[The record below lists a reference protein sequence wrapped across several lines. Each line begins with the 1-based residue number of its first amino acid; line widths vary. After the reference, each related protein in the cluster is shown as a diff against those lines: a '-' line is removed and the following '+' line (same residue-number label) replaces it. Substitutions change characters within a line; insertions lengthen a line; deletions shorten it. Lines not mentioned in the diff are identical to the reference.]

1 MKKIKY
7 SSFYTYIIIGLLTN
21 FINIAIFEILFIYL
35 KLSSSISLLTASV
48 LATFLN
54 LLLNK
59 KYTFKYQKS
68 IRELKLIFKYLVG
81 YFISIFF
88 IKLFFEILFLNLIKI
103 SFIAYSIS
111 VMSGS
116 IFFYLW
122 QKRIVFKK

>member
-1 MKKIKY
+1 MKKIKFY
-7 SSFYTYIIIGLLTN
+7 SFYTYIIIGVVTN
-21 FINIAIFEILFIYL
+21 LINIFIFEILFTYL
-35 KLSSSISLLTASV
+35 KLSSSISLITASV
-48 LATFLN
+48 IATFLN

-68 IRELKLIFKYLVG
+68 IRELRLIFKYLLG
-81 YFISIFF
+81 YFISIVF

-103 SFIAYSIS
+103 SYIAYAIS
-111 VMSGS
+111 VISGS